1 MMSHIR
7 RGLFLAAGALALGA
21 LPGLPA
27 AVAAPVRPMVA
38 LPRISLNTTHLAVG
52 TELTVTGTGCLDVA
66 SGSAT
71 GYRVGIVFAP
81 RAQPNDP
88 NSITPVSPPTFDVD
102 PDGSWEFTTTI
113 AQPLP
118 PGPSDL
124 VARCFDDPN
133 DFGSHAL
140 YESVPVSITL
150 PPLTGVQV
158 QGDTIT
164 ADYPCDLGTRTPLGA
179 SFLYNGEL
187 LVVTLTDVTVDE
199 AGTTVTI
206 QVPAEQVP
214 SGTYQLVATCGGNRG
229 SGTEAAFAASVK
241 YAAHDPVPAT
251 SAEPV
256 EGSPSFTG

>member
-7 RGLFLAAGALALGA
+7 RGLFLAAGAVALGA
-21 LPGLPA
+21 LPGLTA
-27 AVAAPVRPMVA
+27 AVAAPVRPTVA
-38 LPRISLNTTHLAVG
+38 LPKLSLNTTDLAVG

-66 SGSAT
+66 SGSAA

-81 RAQPNDP
+81 RAQPTDP
-88 NSITPVSPPTFDVD
+88 NSITPVSPPTFDVE

-133 DFGSHAL
+133 DFGSHSF
-140 YESVPVSITL
+140 YEPVPVSITL

-164 ADYPCDLGTRTPLGA
+164 ADYPCDLASHTPLGA
-179 SFLYNGEL
+179 SFLYDGDR
-187 LVVTLTDVTVDE
+187 LVATLTDVTADE
-199 AGTTVTI
+199 AATTVTF
-206 QVPAEQVP
+206 QMPEQVP

-229 SGTEAAFAASVK
+229 SGTEAAFAATVE
-241 YAAHDPVPAT
+241 YTAHGPVPAT
-251 SAEPV
+251 PGAPIQ
-256 EGSPSFTG
+256 GSPSFTG